1 MKIEN
6 IDVFGPM
13 VADYS
18 LNQCVAVKA
27 QIKRYRNQCANI
39 YGLVVFGLLS
49 IWGLIAGA
57 VWVLDWAG
65 VITYIEDVERDLIV
79 PFLIWG
85 FVCMITSS
93 KMWAYDNLTTSINK
107 RIDVLGGL
115 QDGKKGEE

>member
-1 MKIEN
+1 MKIEK

-13 VADYS
+13 VENYT

-27 QIKRYRNQCANI
+27 QIKRYRNQRANI
-39 YGLVVFGLLS
+39 YGLVMIALFT

-65 VITYIEDVERDLIV
+65 VITYIGDETRELVAPL
-79 PFLIWG
+79 LIWVVVC
-85 FVCMITSS
+85 FVILGDLG
-93 KMWAYDNLTTSINK
+93 AYDKLIKAVNE

-115 QDGKKGEE
+115 QDGEKGEE